1 MTKSEL
7 IETLAQQK
15 DIPYRRAEQVINE
28 IFDAMSEALV
38 AGDRIEI
45 RGFGSFVVKE
55 YDGYTGRNPKS
66 GEQIEVKPK
75 KLPFFKVGKQLK
87 ERVLGE
93 GLG

>member
-7 IETLAQQK
+7 IETLAQHK
-15 DIPYRRAEQVINE
+15 GLPYRRAEQVTNE

-55 YDGYTGRNPKS
+55 Y
-66 GEQIEVKPK
+66 
-75 KLPFFKVGKQLK
+75 
-87 ERVLGE
+87 
-93 GLG
+93 GLYAI